1 MQILTDFGINPI
13 LLLAQIVNFL
23 ILLFILQRILFK
35 PLMKVLDLRKEK
47 IATSL
52 KEAEQIKEE
61 LAKAEQTSREIIE
74 KASLKADQLV
84 IEAKEAAQKLREEGS
99 AAAKAE
105 AEKIF
110 KKGQDNIDL
119 EKEKMRASLR
129 SELMEVVVLATEKIM
144 GKSLSTQEKE
154 ELTHKSLKEL
164 S

>member
-84 IEAKEAAQKLREEGS
+84 IEAKEVAQKLREEGS
-99 AAAKAE
+99 TAAKAE

-110 KKGQDNIDL
+110 KKSQDNIDL
-119 EKEKMRASLR
+119 EKEKMRDSLR
-129 SELMEVVVLATEKIM
+129 RELMEVVVLATEKIM